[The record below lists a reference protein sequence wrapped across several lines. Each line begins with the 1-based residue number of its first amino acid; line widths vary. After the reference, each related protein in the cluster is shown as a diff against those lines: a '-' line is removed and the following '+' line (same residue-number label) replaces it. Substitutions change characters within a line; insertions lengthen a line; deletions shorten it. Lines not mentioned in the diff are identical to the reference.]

1 MRDTSSEAQRR
12 KHAKRLKIV
21 EAFRD
26 NRPEW
31 MMMEVVPV
39 IPPSPAGPAGRWTLR
54 DL

>member
-21 EAFRD
+21 EAFRSNG

-39 IPPSPAGPAGRWTLR
+39 IPPGPSPAGPA
-54 DL
+54 